1 MLDHV
6 LRGRAKRQQI
16 GVKDWHLRGNMVEE
30 EGLQQMRAVDL
41 DIDLL
46 KEVANVQFLLTDLI
60 LRQREFHFDIFV
72 KREGLN
78 RRDG

>member
-1 MLDHV
+1 M
-6 LRGRAKRQQI
+6 
-16 GVKDWHLRGNMVEE
+16 VKE